1 MTKREQLAIL
11 RKGVDAWNAWRE
23 RNPSVDINLR
33 KANLM
38 GANLSGAY
46 LKYVDLSSANLRGA
60 DLSYADLSLTILRG
74 VDLRET
80 YLSNANCNGADLSF
94 ADLSGAKFT
103 RCVLNRAIF
112 RNAQVNNS
120 KFLRVDLGEP
130 EGLEEVEH
138 GGPSDVDLKTIR
150 MSLGKIPNKFLRGC
164 GLSDLDIEYAK
175 LANPGLDANEV
186 LDISYRIHDLYRG
199 GKAIYRSCFI
209 SYSNKDE
216 EFAKRI
222 HENLQDKGVRCWFAP
237 EDMMIGDRIR
247 IKIDQEIRLR
257 DKLLV
262 ILSENS
268 ISSTWVGD
276 EVESALDEEKAS
288 GRTILFPIRLDEAV
302 MEAQMDWAAMIK
314 RRRHIGDFSKWADE
328 REYKKAFERLLK
340 GLKAGGI
347 KTG

>member
-1 MTKREQLAIL
+1 M
-11 RKGVDAWNAWRE
+11 
-23 RNPSVDINLR
+23 
-33 KANLM
+33 
-38 GANLSGAY
+38 
-46 LKYVDLSSANLRGA
+46 
-60 DLSYADLSLTILRG
+60 
-74 VDLRET
+74 
-80 YLSNANCNGADLSF
+80 
-94 ADLSGAKFT
+94 
-103 RCVLNRAIF
+103 
-112 RNAQVNNS
+112 
-120 KFLRVDLGEP
+120 RVDLGEP